1 MYYLL
6 KFMAFYVSSE
16 SVQLHDGSDFYM
28 IIHFYVSNYMT
39 DCLRKVKS

>member
-16 SVQLHDGSDFYM
+16 SVQLHDGSDCYM
-28 IIHFYVSNYMT
+28 INHFYVSNYMT
-39 DCLRKVKS
+39 DCFRKVKS